1 MVWTIA
7 SFEFHQRLHRIST
20 YVYFL
25 VFLLLGVLFAAMS
38 GGAIPNATVE
48 FGTGGKVLVNSPYA
62 LNAIISYVAF
72 FGLVITAA
80 IAGQAT
86 YQDTA
91 SNSTSFFYTS
101 PITKFDYLA
110 GRYLGALL
118 IQFAIFSSV
127 GIGAWIGVHLPWLD
141 PTRVGPNLPLAYLQ
155 PYFLLVIPNHP
166 AHL

>member
-80 IAGQAT
+80 IARAAARFIWSLIAVACADSAPRKIPGNART
-86 YQDTA
+86 
-91 SNSTSFFYTS
+91 
-101 PITKFDYLA
+101 
-110 GRYLGALL
+110 LL
-118 IQFAIFSSV
+118 IWF
-127 GIGAWIGVHLPWLD
+127 G
-141 PTRVGPNLPLAYLQ
+141 
-155 PYFLLVIPNHP
+155 
-166 AHL
+166 